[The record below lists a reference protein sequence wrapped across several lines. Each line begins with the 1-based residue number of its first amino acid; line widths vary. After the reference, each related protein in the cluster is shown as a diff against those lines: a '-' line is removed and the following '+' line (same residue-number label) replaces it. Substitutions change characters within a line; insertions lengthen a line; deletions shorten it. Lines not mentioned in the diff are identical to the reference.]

1 MRIQKRVFKNQK
13 PSTLY
18 LIAREDHRK
27 TIKLIKVWS
36 AKYTAVTGIYIK
48 ALHWFITTD
57 VF

>member
-1 MRIQKRVFKNQK
+1 MRIQKRVFKNRK

-18 LIAREDHRK
+18 LIAREDRRK
-27 TIKLIKVWS
+27 TIKLIKVWR
-36 AKYTAVTGIYIK
+36 AKYTAIRCIYIK